1 MNEKELQGRLKRIT
15 VLVIITVAVLLI
27 AASMISASLKQVL
40 SDTTEEQMKSETDEY
55 KINILRKLDADLQT
69 LQTLASFF
77 KFSDTMSTGE
87 FAEGVYEA
95 NKHNGFSR
103 MGYFRKDGTG
113 IRVTKS
119 QDINLNVKVSELDES
134 FQEIIEKAWEG
145 ESSVSRIYYD
155 ENLDRQT
162 FAYAVPVY
170 QNEAVIGVLGATN
183 SIEVFEEILDDSTT
197 LYGKGYVQLIGNE
210 GNYLVRSERSVVQGT
225 RDTIYQGGYLSKEE
239 EQKIRSYMEEGSSA
253 FSHFTYGGKDYRI
266 YLEPV
271 GVNGWYLFCTD
282 TTRSANG
289 SVYMI
294 VLVTRIILYAVIA
307 LAAFLLIY
315 GYCLFKQNTRRLIKI
330 AYHDPC
336 TDAYNRVRFMQ
347 ETNAVLEEDRSY
359 TGIEMNI
366 RQFKFINEIFGRTQA
381 NRLLVHVKDV
391 LEENLQEGEF
401 FGRDSADRFLI
412 LMRGTDRETIYQRLI
427 RIMDAVGD
435 FAKLKHLNYKIRL
448 YCGAAFADA
457 VEEVAELSPA
467 DTLFTHTSFAINTA
481 REGHQNTV
489 WFYNTDIHKDEI
501 LQNYVETH
509 MEQALQ
515 NKEFKL
521 YLQPKKDL
529 RTGRIGS
536 AEALVRWQTGDGT
549 MIFPNKFI
557 PLFEQNGFCVRL
569 DLYMLEQVFRQIREW
584 IDEGREP
591 IPISVN
597 QSKLLFYE
605 EDYMNNLDRMIEKY
619 DIPPRLIT
627 LEILEGL
634 ALENVDELNRK
645 LAKIRAKGFRV
656 SMDDFGSGYSSFN
669 TLGKLQIDELKLD
682 KAFLQEL
689 TRGSKERQEIIM
701 EQIVEMAKR
710 LHISTVVEGVE
721 TLENEELIYALG
733 CDYGQGY
740 LYSRPVSAREFS
752 DKYMEE

>member
-1 MNEKELQGRLKRIT
+1 M
-15 VLVIITVAVLLI
+15 
-27 AASMISASLKQVL
+27 
-40 SDTTEEQMKSETDEY
+40 
-55 KINILRKLDADLQT
+55 
-69 LQTLASFF
+69 
-77 KFSDTMSTGE
+77 
-87 FAEGVYEA
+87 
-95 NKHNGFSR
+95 
-103 MGYFRKDGTG
+103 
-113 IRVTKS
+113 
-119 QDINLNVKVSELDES
+119 
-134 FQEIIEKAWEG
+134 
-145 ESSVSRIYYD
+145 
-155 ENLDRQT
+155 
-162 FAYAVPVY
+162 
-170 QNEAVIGVLGATN
+170 
-183 SIEVFEEILDDSTT
+183 
-197 LYGKGYVQLIGNE
+197 
-210 GNYLVRSERSVVQGT
+210 
-225 RDTIYQGGYLSKEE
+225 
-239 EQKIRSYMEEGSSA
+239 
-253 FSHFTYGGKDYRI
+253 
-266 YLEPV
+266 
-271 GVNGWYLFCTD
+271 
-282 TTRSANG
+282 
-289 SVYMI
+289 
-294 VLVTRIILYAVIA
+294 
-307 LAAFLLIY
+307 
-315 GYCLFKQNTRRLIKI
+315 
-330 AYHDPC
+330 
-336 TDAYNRVRFMQ
+336 
-347 ETNAVLEEDRSY
+347 LEEDRSY

-457 VEEVAELSPA
+457 MEEVAELSPA

-710 LHISTVVEGVE
+710 LHISTVVEVVE
-721 TLENEELIYALG
+721 APENEGLIYALG

>member
-239 EQKIRSYMEEGSSA
+239 EQKIRSYMEEGSST

-336 TDAYNRVRFMQ
+336 TDAYNRVRFIQ

-457 VEEVAELSPA
+457 MEEVAELSPA

-721 TLENEELIYALG
+721 TPENEELIYALG